1 MFGKK
6 KDGEDPAKLPEKS
19 NSLSERQHAGDED
32 AGSAPPLKPFSKKG
46 SHAPAKPPSPSA
58 HMPDLQRRGPDL
70 PSVPARRIDRPRGNE
85 VESRR
90 LIVGRD
96 IQLNGEIT
104 ACDKLIVEGH
114 VEVTLPGARVLEI
127 SPSGYFKGAAEVDE
141 ADISG
146 RYEGDLIARERL
158 IVRSSGRIHGTVR
171 YGRIVIESGG
181 EIAGDMQTLTPS
193 GADET

>member
-1 MFGKK
+1 
-6 KDGEDPAKLPEKS
+6 
-19 NSLSERQHAGDED
+19 
-32 AGSAPPLKPFSKKG
+32 
-46 SHAPAKPPSPSA
+46 
-58 HMPDLQRRGPDL
+58 MPDLQRRGPDL
-70 PSVPARRIDRPRGNE
+70 PSVPARRIDRPRSNE

-90 LIVGRD
+90 LIVGSD
-96 IQLNGEIT
+96 IQLSGEIT

-127 SPSGYFKGAAEVDE
+127 SPSGFFKGAAEVDE

-193 GADET
+193 GTDET

>member
-6 KDGEDPAKLPEKS
+6 KDEDDPAKAPDKPDVLPSRME
-19 NSLSERQHAGDED
+19 AGDED
-32 AGSAPPLKPFSKKG
+32 AGDAPPLKPFSKKG
-46 SHAPAKPPSPSA
+46 SHAPTKPPSSSA

-70 PSVPARRIDRPRGNE
+70 PSAPARRIDRPRTNE
-85 VESRR
+85 IESRR

-104 ACDKLIVEGH
+104 SCDKLIVEGH
-114 VEVTLPGARVLEI
+114 VEVSLPGARVLEI
-127 SPSGYFKGAAEVDE
+127 SPSGYFKGSAEVDE

-146 RYEGDLIARERL
+146 RYEGDLTARERL
-158 IVRSSGRIHGTVR
+158 IVRSSGRIHGKVR

-181 EIAGDMQTLTPS
+181 EIAGDVQTLMPS
-193 GADET
+193 DGDE

>member
-6 KDGEDPAKLPEKS
+6 KDEDPAKAPEKS
-19 NSLSERQHAGDED
+19 DALPVRMEAGDED
-32 AGSAPPLKPFSKKG
+32 AGTAPPLKPFSKKG
-46 SHAPAKPPSPSA
+46 SHAPAKPPSSSA

-70 PSVPARRIDRPRGNE
+70 PSAPARRIDRPRANE
-85 VESRR
+85 IESRR

-104 ACDKLIVEGH
+104 SCDKLIVEGH

-127 SPSGYFKGAAEVDE
+127 SPSGYFKGSAEVDE

-146 RYEGDLIARERL
+146 RYEGDLTARERL
-158 IVRSSGRIHGTVR
+158 IVRSGGRIHGKVR

-181 EIAGDMQTLTPS
+181 EIAGDMQTLMPS
-193 GADET
+193 DDDE

>member
-6 KDGEDPAKLPEKS
+6 KDDENTAAMSDKSAAAK
-19 NSLSERQHAGDED
+19 AGDNEE

-46 SHAPAKPPSPSA
+46 SHASAKPPASSN
-58 HMPDLQRRGPDL
+58 HMPELQRRGPDL
-70 PSVPARRIDRPRGNE
+70 PSAPARRIDRPRTNE
-85 VESRR
+85 AESRR

-104 ACDKLIVEGH
+104 ACDKLVVEGH
-114 VEVTLPGARVLEI
+114 VEIALPGARVLEI
-127 SPSGYFKGAAEVDE
+127 SPSGFFKGAAEVDE

-158 IVRSSGRIHGTVR
+158 IVRSGGRIHGTVR

-181 EIAGDMQTLTPS
+181 EISGDMQTLEAPES
-193 GADET
+193 DDS

>member
-6 KDGEDPAKLPEKS
+6 KDDDPAKAPEKPDA
-19 NSLSERQHAGDED
+19 LPARMDAGDDD
-32 AGSAPPLKPFSKKG
+32 AGDAPPLKPFSKKG
-46 SHAPAKPPSPSA
+46 SHAPAKPPSSSS

-70 PSVPARRIDRPRGNE
+70 PSAPARRIDRPRTNE
-85 VESRR
+85 IESRR

-146 RYEGDLIARERL
+146 RYEGDLTARERL
-158 IVRSSGRIHGTVR
+158 IVRSGGRIHGKVR

-181 EIAGDMQTLTPS
+181 EISGDMQTLTPPD
-193 GADET
+193 GDE